1 MPRKFTDALINDA
14 IKRLSEG
21 KMLKTVAEE
30 LGVCPDNLSVYV
42 RKRGF
47 SIPQHRRTEDRTLVP
62 EDAVISMYKSGVS
75 ELAIARHFGCSRN
88 VIRRRILRAGIV
100 PRGEKEANKLRYRE
114 TTQEYRQALTR
125 AAHEARRGEMPHS
138 QRCHYASSREN
149 TGNASHF
156 GPGEAELASFLE
168 QRGLSFIRQKAIDI
182 YNVDFAIG
190 HVAVEVTCA
199 TSRYR
204 GGSASVNERLKKILE
219 CGYSPITIEFSSIPV
234 LTAYLEDIVSAINEA
249 RSLPPFKG
257 EYWMIRCYSKDS
269 TVYRNEFGQ
278 FASVKTPVQLFY
290 ERKAIQL

>member
-30 LGVCPDNLSVYV
+30 LGVCPDNLSIYV

-47 SIPQHRRTEDRTLVP
+47 AIPKHRRIEDRTLVP
-62 EDAVISMYKSGVS
+62 EDEVISMYQSGIS

-88 VIRRRILRAGIV
+88 VIRRRILRSGIV
-100 PRGEKEANKLRYRE
+100 PRDGKEANKLRYRE

-190 HVAVEVTCA
+190 HVAVEVTLG
-199 TSRYR
+199 TVKYR
-204 GGSASVNERLKKILE
+204 GGNIMSNKRLKKILE
-219 CGYSPITIEFSSIPV
+219 CGYSPITIEFSSVPA
-234 LTAYLEDIVSAINEA
+234 LTAYLEDIVSTIDEA

-257 EYWMIRCYSKDS
+257 EYWMIRCYSKDN
-269 TVYRNEFGQ
+269 TVYRNELGQ
-278 FASVKTPVQLFY
+278 FASVKTPVQFFY
-290 ERKAIQL
+290 ERKTIQL

>member
-1 MPRKFTDALINDA
+1 MPRKFTNALVDNA
-14 IKRLSEG
+14 IERLSEG

-30 LGVCPDNLSVYV
+30 LGVSPDNLSIYV

-47 SIPQHRRTEDRTLVP
+47 AIPKHRRIEDRTLVP
-62 EDAVISMYKSGVS
+62 EDEVISMYQSGIS

-88 VIRRRILRAGIV
+88 VIRRRILRSGIV
-100 PRGEKEANKLRYRE
+100 PRDGKEANKLRYRE
-114 TTQEYRQALTR
+114 TTEEYRQALTR

-138 QRCHYASSREN
+138 QRCHYASSREK
-149 TGNASHF
+149 TGNHSHF

-168 QRGLSFIRQKAIDI
+168 QKGFRFVRQKAIDI

-204 GGSASVNERLKKILE
+204 GGSAPANKRLKKILE

-234 LTAYLEDIVSAINEA
+234 LTAYLDKIVSTINEA
-249 RSLPPFKG
+249 CGLPPFER
-257 EYWMIRCYSKDS
+257 EYWVIRCYSKDY
-269 TVYRNEFGQ
+269 TIFRNELGQ
-278 FASVKTPVQLFY
+278 FASIKTPKELFC
-290 ERKAIQL
+290 ERKTVNL

>member
-30 LGVCPDNLSVYV
+30 LGVCPDNLSIYV

-47 SIPQHRRTEDRTLVP
+47 AIQKHRRIEDRTLVP
-62 EDAVISMYKSGVS
+62 EDEVVSMYQSGIS

-100 PRGEKEANKLRYRE
+100 PRGGKEANKLRYRE
-114 TTQEYRQALTR
+114 TTKEYRQALTR
-125 AAHEARRGEMPHS
+125 AAHEARRGEMPHN

-149 TGNASHF
+149 TGNVSHF
-156 GPGEAELASFLE
+156 GPGEAELASLLE
-168 QRGLSFIRQKAIDI
+168 QRGLCFIRQKAIDI

-190 HVAVEVTCA
+190 HVAVEVTLG
-199 TSRYR
+199 TVKYR
-204 GGSASVNERLKKILE
+204 GGNTMSNKRLKKILE

-234 LTAYLEDIVSAINEA
+234 LTTYLEDIVSAIDEA
-249 RSLPPFKG
+249 RGLPSFKS

-269 TVYRNEFGQ
+269 TVYRNELGQ
-278 FASVKTPVQLFY
+278 FASVKTPVQFFY
-290 ERKAIQL
+290 ERKTIQL